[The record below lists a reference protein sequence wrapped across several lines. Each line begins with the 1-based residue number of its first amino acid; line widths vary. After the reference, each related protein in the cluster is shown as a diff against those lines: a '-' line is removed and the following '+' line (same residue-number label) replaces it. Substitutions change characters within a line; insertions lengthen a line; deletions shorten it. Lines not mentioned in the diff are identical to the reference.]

1 MSVLQ
6 FECPPL
12 PGYIRSGYSLAGPGR
27 RHPERTAIGEFDLLV
42 VKQGCLYVGEEERH
56 YEVAE
61 GHALIL
67 RPDLHHYPTAG
78 TKEPTASYWL
88 HFGTVGAWQ
97 SVAEEDEASSG
108 REESASGTVM
118 EEGAPRNAMEE
129 DAGNREC
136 GDAGRARAECDAQAV
151 AGAWAEYD
159 TRGPEDARAESD
171 MQSLAGAWTE
181 SDMPV
186 QANASARLAAESGG
200 RLRVQPFAIRLPQFT
215 RLAEP
220 GRMYE
225 LLELLTQLESGSHL
239 DDVRWRQQ
247 RLFQEVLALLA
258 DSLAARG
265 PKPGG
270 EVADR
275 AASYLRLHY
284 AEPVTAQQLG
294 AELRFHP
301 VYIARCMRRR
311 FGCAPMEYLLR
322 YRLEQAKRLLL
333 QTDLPILRIARE
345 TGFQQAAYFTSCFR
359 AREGLTP
366 RAYRNVFHGRR

>member
-1 MSVLQ
+1 MSVLR

-78 TKEPTASYWL
+78 TKALTASFWL
-88 HFGTVGAWQ
+88 HFGTAGAWWP
-97 SVAEEDEASSG
+97 VAEEDEA
-108 REESASGTVM
+108 
-118 EEGAPRNAMEE
+118 
-129 DAGNREC
+129 
-136 GDAGRARAECDAQAV
+136 AECDM
-151 AGAWAEYD
+151 
-159 TRGPEDARAESD
+159 RAEKEVPAECGMRAERGVPVGSD
-171 MQSLAGAWTE
+171 VRAE
-181 SDMPV
+181 REVPV
-186 QANASARLAAESGG
+186 ERDTPAEIGIG
-200 RLRVQPFAIRLPQFT
+200 LRVQPFAIRLPQFT

-220 GRMYE
+220 GRMYG
-225 LLELLTQLESGSHL
+225 LLELLTQLESSSHL

-265 PKPGG
+265 PKPGD

-333 QTDLPILRIARE
+333 QTDLPILQIARE

-359 AREGLTP
+359 ARESLTP

>member
-1 MSVLQ
+1 MPVLQ
-6 FECPPL
+6 FDCPPM

-27 RHPERTAIGEFDLLV
+27 RHPERSAIGEFDLLV
-42 VKQGCLYVGEEERH
+42 VKQGCLYIGEEDRT

-67 RPDLHHYPTAG
+67 RPDLHHYPTEG
-78 TKEPTASYWL
+78 TRELTASYWL
-88 HFGTVGAWQ
+88 HFDTAGAWRA
-97 SVAEEDEASSG
+97 VDEAGEAGAAGS
-108 REESASGTVM
+108 EEAESTEAQ
-118 EEGAPRNAMEE
+118 
-129 DAGNREC
+129 
-136 GDAGRARAECDAQAV
+136 AGRAS
-151 AGAWAEYD
+151 
-159 TRGPEDARAESD
+159 GPRI
-171 MQSLAGAWTE
+171 
-181 SDMPV
+181 
-186 QANASARLAAESGG
+186 
-200 RLRVQPFAIRLPQFT
+200 QPFAIRLPQFT

-225 LLELLTQLESGSHL
+225 LLGRLTQLESSSHL

-247 RLFQEVLALLA
+247 RLFQETLALLA
-258 DSLAARG
+258 DSLAAYG
-265 PKPGG
+265 PKPGD

-275 AASYLRLHY
+275 AASYIRLHY
-284 AEPVTAQQLG
+284 AEQMTAQRLG

-333 QTDLPILRIARE
+333 QTDLPVLQIARE

-359 AREGLTP
+359 AREGVTP
-366 RAYRNVFHGRR
+366 RAYRQVFQGRR

>member
-6 FECPPL
+6 FDSPPL

-27 RHPERTAIGEFDLLV
+27 KHPERIAIGEFDLLV
-42 VKQGCLYVGEEERH
+42 VRQGCLYVGEEERR
-56 YEVAE
+56 YAVSE

-67 RPDLHHYPTAG
+67 RPDLHHYPTEG
-78 TKEPTASYWL
+78 TREQTASYWL
-88 HFGTVGAWQ
+88 HFDTEGSWRALGENVNEGEDVNEGEVGGEDQGENEGEDQGENKGANP
-97 SVAEEDEASSG
+97 AEA
-108 REESASGTVM
+108 RQAK
-118 EEGAPRNAMEE
+118 PRI
-129 DAGNREC
+129 
-136 GDAGRARAECDAQAV
+136 
-151 AGAWAEYD
+151 
-159 TRGPEDARAESD
+159 
-171 MQSLAGAWTE
+171 
-181 SDMPV
+181 
-186 QANASARLAAESGG
+186 
-200 RLRVQPFAIRLPQFT
+200 QPFAIRLPQFT

-225 LLELLTQLESGSHL
+225 LLDRLTRLESNSHL

-247 RLFQEVLALLA
+247 RLFQEVLPLLA

-265 PKPGG
+265 PKPGE

-284 AEPVTAQQLG
+284 AEPLTAARLG
-294 AELRFHP
+294 EALRFHP
-301 VYIARCMRRR
+301 VYVARCMRRR

-333 QTDLPILRIARE
+333 QTDLPILQIARE

-366 RAYRNVFHGRR
+366 RAYRHVFHGRR